1 LEDRVTVL
9 GFSFSIRSRCRR
21 TVWPWAILVFSAA
34 VAAAGGGSAGAEEDA
49 GEAVGAAAG
58 DVPRQV
64 LVEMVIF
71 EVQAS
76 KGSEIGTDLRYGRG
90 LRGATELD
98 PDHPSAVHEVGLRT
112 LRFDGNDSVTFP
124 TSATGPVVPGS
135 IFFRR
140 DETMLEWPRPMFGMT
155 LEGDVIVGDRATI
168 YGRMRAL
175 VDRGVADIVSRPVV
189 VVGDGKKANIHVGAE
204 VPYQKL
210 VFKDKGS
217 QLGVA
222 FEKIGVDLG
231 VTPTILDDGATVKL
245 DLAPAKV
252 SSRARS
258 ENLRGVELPTFTTRE
273 ASTTVRVPN
282 GQLVMIGGL
291 FSKEARETVRRVP
304 VLGRIPVLGFF
315 FRSTETSTVTTEL
328 KFLIGATILEWGQEV
343 PLPAEFTR
351 VKRGRTILQEEY

>member
-1 LEDRVTVL
+1 LEDSVRVL
-9 GFSFSIRSRCRR
+9 GFSFSIRSRSRR
-21 TVWPWAILVFSAA
+21 TVRPWAILVFLAA
-34 VAAAGGGSAGAEEDA
+34 VVAAASGSARAEEDA
-49 GEAVGAAAG
+49 GEAVGIAAG
-58 DVPRQV
+58 DVPQQI

-76 KGSEIGTDLRYGRG
+76 KGSEIGVDLVFGRG
-90 LRGATELD
+90 MRGYTPL
-98 PDHPSAVHEVGLRT
+98 PGGHPSALHEASLRT
-112 LRFDGNDSVTFP
+112 LRFDRDNLVTFP
-124 TSATGPVVPGS
+124 TPDTGPGAGTT
-135 IFFRR
+135 I
-140 DETMLEWPRPMFGMT
+140 RPDTTEQGMPSPLVGMT

-189 VVGDGKKANIHVGAE
+189 VVGDGNKATIHVGAM

-210 VFKDKGS
+210 VFKDKGA

-222 FEKIGVDLG
+222 FEKIGLDLG
-231 VTPTILDDGATVKL
+231 VTPTILEDGATVKL
-245 DLAPAKV
+245 ELDPAKV

-258 ENLRGVELPTFTTRE
+258 ENLRGVDLPTFTTRE
-273 ASTTVRVPN
+273 ARTTVRVPN

-291 FSKEARETVRRVP
+291 FSKEERETVRRVP

-351 VKRGRTILQEEY
+351 VKRGRTILQEEF